1 MTSIHLY
8 NATKKDIQNI
18 YDLLVE
24 YKETDLANANY
35 PAIDKN
41 KLLNFIN
48 TIYVKGRIILISDLD
63 TDELIGCCMFNVSEY
78 FFSTQKI
85 MTIQMIYI
93 KKKYRNF
100 KLVKQ
105 IVKSVKELAEN
116 MPIVLSITSGLG
128 IDPVFKKL
136 GFEKF
141 GQSIVDANVQ

>member
-48 TIYVKGRIILISDLD
+48 TIYVKGRIILISD
-63 TDELIGCCMFNVSEY
+63 F
-78 FFSTQKI
+78 
-85 MTIQMIYI
+85 
-93 KKKYRNF
+93 
-100 KLVKQ
+100 
-105 IVKSVKELAEN
+105 
-116 MPIVLSITSGLG
+116 
-128 IDPVFKKL
+128 
-136 GFEKF
+136 
-141 GQSIVDANVQ
+141 

>member
-8 NATKKDIQNI
+8 NATKKDIENI
-18 YDLLVE
+18 YNLLVE

-41 KLLNFIN
+41 KSINFLNL
-48 TIYVKGRIILISDLD
+48 IYAKGKIILLKDLD
-63 TDELIGCCMFNVSEY
+63 TDKLIGCCLFNISEY
-78 FFSTQKI
+78 FFSKSKI
-85 MTIQMIYI
+85 MIIQMIYI

-105 IVKSVKELAEN
+105 IVESIKELAED

-128 IDPVFKKL
+128 IDPVFEKL
-136 GFEKF
+136 GFENM
-141 GQSIVDANVQ
+141 GGNWRLT

>member
-24 YKETDLANANY
+24 YKETDLVNANY

-105 IVKSVKELAEN
+105 IVKSVKELAKN

-128 IDPVFKKL
+128 IDPVFEKL
-136 GFEKF
+136 GFENM
-141 GQSIVDANVQ
+141 GGNWRLT

>member
-1 MTSIHLY
+1 
-8 NATKKDIQNI
+8 
-18 YDLLVE
+18 
-24 YKETDLANANY
+24 
-35 PAIDKN
+35 
-41 KLLNFIN
+41 
-48 TIYVKGRIILISDLD
+48 
-63 TDELIGCCMFNVSEY
+63 MFNVSEY

-105 IVKSVKELAEN
+105 IIKSVKELAEN

-136 GFEKF
+136 GFENM
-141 GQSIVDANVQ
+141 GGNWRLI

>member
-48 TIYVKGRIILISDLD
+48 TIYVKGRIILLSDLD

-93 KKKYRNF
+93 KKKYRTS

-105 IVKSVKELAEN
+105 IVK
-116 MPIVLSITSGLG
+116 
-128 IDPVFKKL
+128 
-136 GFEKF
+136 
-141 GQSIVDANVQ
+141 

>member
-24 YKETDLANANY
+24 YKETDLVNANY

-105 IVKSVKELAEN
+105 IVKSIKELAKD

-136 GFEKF
+136 GFENM
-141 GQSIVDANVQ
+141 G

>member
-8 NATKKDIQNI
+8 NATKKDIENI

-41 KLLNFIN
+41 KSINFLNL
-48 TIYVKGRIILISDLD
+48 IYAKGKIILLKDLD
-63 TDELIGCCMFNVSEY
+63 TDKLIGCCLFNISEY
-78 FFSTQKI
+78 FFSKSKI
-85 MTIQMIYI
+85 MIIQMIYI

-105 IVKSVKELAEN
+105 IVESIKELAED

-128 IDPVFKKL
+128 IDPVFEKL
-136 GFEKF
+136 GFENM
-141 GQSIVDANVQ
+141 GGNWRLT

>member
-48 TIYVKGRIILISDLD
+48 TIYVKGKIILLSDLD

-105 IVKSVKELAEN
+105 IVKSIKELAED

-128 IDPVFKKL
+128 IDPVFEKL
-136 GFEKF
+136 GFENM
-141 GQSIVDANVQ
+141 GGNWRLT

>member
-8 NATKKDIQNI
+8 NATKKDIENI
-18 YDLLVE
+18 YNLLVE

-105 IVKSVKELAEN
+105 IVKSVKELAED
-116 MPIVLSITSGLG
+116 MPIVLQLSILSNG
-128 IDPVFKKL
+128 ISL
-136 GFEKF
+136 SE
-141 GQSIVDANVQ
+141 

>member
-24 YKETDLANANY
+24 YKETDLVNANY

-105 IVKSVKELAEN
+105 IVKSVKELAKD

-136 GFEKF
+136 GFENM
-141 GQSIVDANVQ
+141 GGNWRLM

>member
-24 YKETDLANANY
+24 YKETDLVNANY

-105 IVKSVKELAEN
+105 IVKSVKELAED

-136 GFEKF
+136 GFENM
-141 GQSIVDANVQ
+141 GSNWRLL

>member
-8 NATKKDIQNI
+8 NANKKDLNDI

-24 YKETDLANANY
+24 YKETDLVKANY

-63 TDELIGCCMFNVSEY
+63 TDKLIGCCMFNVSEY

-105 IVKSVKELAEN
+105 IVKSVKELAKN

-128 IDPVFKKL
+128 IDPVFEKL
-136 GFEKF
+136 GFENM
-141 GQSIVDANVQ
+141 GGNWRLI

>member
-8 NATKKDIQNI
+8 SATKKDIENI

-41 KLLNFIN
+41 KSINFLNL
-48 TIYVKGRIILISDLD
+48 IYAKGKIILLKDLD
-63 TDELIGCCMFNVSEY
+63 TDKLIGCCLFNISEY
-78 FFSTQKI
+78 FFSKSKI
-85 MTIQMIYI
+85 MIIQMIYI

-105 IVKSVKELAEN
+105 IVESIKELAED

-136 GFEKF
+136 GFENM
-141 GQSIVDANVQ
+141 GGNWRLI

>member
-24 YKETDLANANY
+24 YKETDLVNANY

-105 IVKSVKELAEN
+105 IVKSVKELAED

-136 GFEKF
+136 GFQNL
-141 GQSIVDANVQ
+141 GSNWRMN

>member
-105 IVKSVKELAEN
+105 IVKSVKELAED

-128 IDPVFKKL
+128 IDPVFEKL
-136 GFEKF
+136 GFENM
-141 GQSIVDANVQ
+141 GGNWRLT